1 MLMLSMETDR
11 SIVHV
16 KSEDVYEDLVGDV
29 EIRFHTSNY
38 EIKRPLPIDK
48 NKKWVE
54 LMKDELGGK
63 IMR

>member
-1 MLMLSMETDR
+1 MMERMLMLSMETDR

-29 EIRFHTSNY
+29 EIRFPTSNY

-48 NKKWVE
+48 NKK
-54 LMKDELGGK
+54 
-63 IMR
+63 